1 MHGIQNTPPTLLP
14 LFAAHSDECEVHVQH
29 HFDSSRR
36 AHPPASAEATAYLSY
51 FAGQEAEHSAFRI
64 SGIVHDFNNLLAII
78 LTHTTIAL
86 NKLPINSPARGHLD
100 RAVRTARRTAELSNQ
115 LLADMKSRRI
125 ESAPLDVN
133 QVILE
138 TVDLL
143 NPRLTPKAQVSLQLA
158 SDLHPVLANDSQ
170 LQQVMMN
177 LLLNAAD
184 AIATPPGRL
193 TLSAYNFAVEETR
206 REVANQPSDGDYV
219 AIEVTDNG
227 IGMDQATLDRIFEP
241 YYTTKPTGTGIGLTA
256 TLGIIHAHGG
266 GVQVLSKVGR
276 GTTFRVLLPAV
287 NEDEY

>member
-1 MHGIQNTPPTLLP
+1 MHGIQNTPSILLP
-14 LFAAHSDECEVHVQH
+14 LIAAHANECEVNVQH
-29 HFDSSRR
+29 HYESSRR
-36 AHPPASAEATAYLSY
+36 AQSSSPADATAFISL
-51 FAGQEAEHSAFRI
+51 FAGQEAEQSGFKI
-64 SGIVHDFNNLLAII
+64 SGVVHDFNNLLAII

-86 NKLPINSPARGHLD
+86 NKLPLNSPARGHLE

-115 LLADMKSRRI
+115 LLADIKSRRI

-143 NPRLTPKAQVSLQLA
+143 NPRLTPKAQIGLQLA

-170 LQQVMMN
+170 LQQVIMN

-184 AIATPPGRL
+184 AIAEPPGRL
-193 TLSAYNFAVEETR
+193 TVSAYNCKLEESR
-206 REVANQPSDGDYV
+206 RDLPNHPADGDYV

-227 IGMDQATLDRIFEP
+227 VGMDQMTLDRIFEP
-241 YYTTKPTGTGIGLTA
+241 YYTTKPAGTGIGLTA

-266 GVQVLSKVGR
+266 GVQVLSKIGR